1 MKYKLVVDS
10 SCDIPPEV
18 MERLG
23 AIKVPLVMLMGERC
37 YIDDDKL
44 DVAAFVEDM
53 TAFKGPMHSGCPAP
67 AEFAA
72 HYTGDDPIFVVT
84 LSSRLSGSY
93 DCAVA
98 AIELARDQGTPADVY
113 VFDSKSASGGEVTV
127 ALLIEELANA
137 GCTKEEII
145 EKVEAH
151 IKRQE
156 TLFIL
161 GDVTNLVK
169 NGRMNK
175 VTGTFVSALHIHPLL
190 SSDGDGNIIML
201 DKARGMAATVKRL
214 VEVIGERCPAVA
226 DKTLVIAHCLSPD
239 MANYMRA
246 LIEERYAFKKIVL
259 YAMGGLSSMYAAK
272 GGVLA
277 AF

>member
-1 MKYKLVVDS
+1 MKYKLIVDS
-10 SCDIPPEV
+10 CCDLPPE
-18 MERLG
+18 ELKRLE
-23 AIKVPLVMLMGERC
+23 AVKVPLYMLMGERC
-37 YIDDDKL
+37 YVDDENL

-53 TAFKGPMHSGCPAP
+53 TASKEPMHSGCPAP

-72 HYTGDDPIFVVT
+72 HYTGEDPIFVVT

-98 AIELARDQGTPADVY
+98 AIELARDQGATADVY
-113 VFDSKSASGGEVTV
+113 VFDSKSASGGETTV
-127 ALLIEELANA
+127 ALLIEELAQS
-137 GCTKEEII
+137 GCTKEALI
-145 EKVEAH
+145 ETVEAH

-259 YAMGGLSSMYAAK
+259 YAMGGISSMYAAK